1 MENYTIKQPYING
14 ILSDDYL
21 HFEGVYRPS
30 QLLMVRDSVVEG
42 DSMEVLE
49 KYFNDI
55 YNLFL
60 RKISVFSS
68 FENSTDEEMIKLQAL
83 LQELIRVKKILQ
95 DLL

>member
-1 MENYTIKQPYING
+1 MENYTIKQPFING
-14 ILSDDYL
+14 LLSDDYL
-21 HFEGVYRPS
+21 HFEGVYRPA
-30 QLLMVRDSVVEG
+30 QVFMVRDAVEG
-42 DSMEVLE
+42 DSREVLE

-68 FENSTDEEMIKLQAL
+68 FEHSTDEEMLKIQAL
-83 LQELIRVKKILQ
+83 LQELVKVKKILQ

>member
-1 MENYTIKQPYING
+1 MENYTIRQPQING

-21 HFEGVYRPS
+21 HFEGIFRPT
-30 QLLMVRDSVVEG
+30 QVFMIRDTEIDGNSR
-42 DSMEVLE
+42 EVME

-60 RKISVFSS
+60 RKISIFSS
-68 FENSTDEEMIKLQAL
+68 FEHSSDEEMIKIQAL
-83 LQELIRVKKILQ
+83 LQELVKVKKILQ